1 MITLIDNKKYSF
13 TADNI
18 EDYLPLQNIANR
30 QISELLD
37 VHGKNILIYPH
48 SFLQCE
54 DETEKQSILSLQ
66 TFWKENKCTKVIL
79 ETGNIAGFIGVNEL
93 SVSIHSRFSQSEKE
107 DFFLHYMLHKVLN
120 INIVSL
126 KHEKSEEQIFNFLL
140 YLFPKHLNEALQQG
154 IYKEYLRNEYN
165 DTHVRGT
172 VDISRHCKKNLPF
185 NGCIAYRTREFDH
198 DNHVTEL
205 IRHTIDYICKTK
217 TGKELLENDADTRAC
232 VAQIVSATPHYKRQE
247 RERIIQSNLK
257 SISHPYYTHYAPLQK
272 LCLRILRHEK
282 IKYGRNHDKIHGIMF
297 DVSYLWEE
305 YLAKILIKQGFKH
318 PNNKKG
324 TGHIYLARNNHFLR
338 YPDFYREH
346 DQTVIDAK
354 YKKDINRDDV
364 HQMVTYMY
372 RLKAINGI
380 FALPTYKKGAQ
391 SCFELLGY
399 GALHNAKL
407 QTYFFPI
414 TQTANNYKEF
424 SASMKLSEERFD
436 DQFKQYHLT

>member
-1 MITLIDNKKYSF
+1 
-13 TADNI
+13 
-18 EDYLPLQNIANR
+18 
-30 QISELLD
+30 
-37 VHGKNILIYPH
+37 
-48 SFLQCE
+48 
-54 DETEKQSILSLQ
+54 
-66 TFWKENKCTKVIL
+66 
-79 ETGNIAGFIGVNEL
+79 
-93 SVSIHSRFSQSEKE
+93 
-107 DFFLHYMLHKVLN
+107 
-120 INIVSL
+120 
-126 KHEKSEEQIFNFLL
+126 
-140 YLFPKHLNEALQQG
+140 
-154 IYKEYLRNEYN
+154 
-165 DTHVRGT
+165 
-172 VDISRHCKKNLPF
+172 
-185 NGCIAYRTREFDH
+185 
-198 DNHVTEL
+198 
-205 IRHTIDYICKTK
+205 
-217 TGKELLENDADTRAC
+217 
-232 VAQIVSATPHYKRQE
+232 
-247 RERIIQSNLK
+247 
-257 SISHPYYTHYAPLQK
+257 
-272 LCLRILRHEK
+272 
-282 IKYGRNHDKIHGIMF
+282 MF

>member
-37 VHGKNILIYPH
+37 EHGKNILIYPH

-54 DETEKQSILSLQ
+54 DETEKQSILLLQ

-140 YLFPKHLNEALQQG
+140 YLFPKYLNEALQQG
-154 IYKEYLRNEYN
+154 IYKEYQLNKYN
-165 DTHVRGT
+165 DIHVRGT
-172 VDISRHCKKNLPF
+172 IDISRHFKKNLPF

-324 TGHIYLARNNHFLR
+324 IGHIYLARNNHFLR

-414 TQTANNYKEF
+414 TQTASNYKEF
-424 SASMKLSEERFD
+424 SASMKLSEERFE